1 MIQSLECFAR
11 KRLPMYDIEVA
22 WVIQP
27 RIESFTVVE
36 LDGGN
41 EPTAAKRMILR
52 TLEEFDP
59 DAPAAKPD

>member
-1 MIQSLECFAR
+1 
-11 KRLPMYDIEVA
+11 MYDIEVA